1 MKKTIVFAGIILLSS
16 LLTFAQ
22 DCKFYYPKTQGAK
35 LEFKSFDGKDKLT
48 GSNVQLVKEINED
61 ENSFLALIEV
71 QSFDK
76 KGKDLGKNEFE
87 AKCLNGLYSVD
98 MKSFLDAK
106 TMASYEDMEV
116 EVSSNNLEIPANL
129 NIGDELANGNLNI
142 SVYSEGMRIMGMTT
156 AITKRKVEAKEEITT
171 EAGTFD
177 CYKITYTITV
187 STMFSVRMEAAD
199 WIAEDIGTVKSETYS
214 NGKSMG
220 YTLLT
225 GIKK

>member
-1 MKKTIVFAGIILLSS
+1 MKKTIVFAGIILFSS

-22 DCKFYYPKTQGAK
+22 DCTFYYPKTQGAK
-35 LEFKSFDGKDKLT
+35 LEFKSFDKKDKLT
-48 GSNVQLVKEINED
+48 GSSIQTIKEFKETG
-61 ENSFLALIEV
+61 NSISALIET

-76 KGKDLGKNEFE
+76 KGKDLGKTEFSVMCE
-87 AKCLNGLYSVD
+87 NGEYSVD
-98 MKSFLDAK
+98 MKSFMSSQ
-106 TMASYEDMEV
+106 TMEAYEEMDVKV
-116 EVSSNNLEIPANL
+116 ESNNLKIPANL
-129 NIGDELANGNLNI
+129 NIGDDLGDGKLEI
-142 SVYSEGMRIMGMTT
+142 SVYSEGLKIMGMTT
-156 AITKRKVEAKEEITT
+156 DITKRKVEAKEEITT

-187 STMFSVRMEAAD
+187 KTLFSARMEAAE
-199 WIAEDIGTVKSETYS
+199 WIAEDVGTVKSETYS